1 MPRGSASCRVGS
13 IPWTSGFTGKPAT
26 ETLRCHWR
34 GAGWWCASS
43 RALLRTAPAG
53 GHHSDGVSRTDGLDF
68 ELNESQR
75 KLVGMV
81 RDFCVRE
88 VKPHAQE
95 WDREERFPREV
106 VGQLGELGLLGM
118 TVPEELGGSE
128 LDTLSV
134 ACVVE
139 EIARWDGSL
148 GLTVAS
154 HNGLGTSHLLKFGSD
169 DLRKRYIPDIAAG
182 KKLAAW
188 GLTEPGSGSDAAGMR
203 TTAVRKDKSWVLN
216 GAKMFI
222 TQGTVGDV
230 FVVLALTDPNKRQKG
245 VTAFLLEKGMKGFSQ
260 RALHGKLGMRSSD
273 TAELVLEDV
282 FVEDWRRIGEVGGG
296 FVDTLKILD
305 KGRITIGALSVGLGR
320 GALEE
325 SVLYSKERKA
335 FGKPIADFQALRWM
349 MADMATELD
358 AARLLVHRAATLC
371 DAGRPYTTEASM
383 GKLFASEAAC
393 RAAAHGVQIHG
404 GYGFTK
410 EFLVE
415 RIYRDVKLCTI
426 GEGTSE
432 IQRMVIARELLK
444 A

>member
-1 MPRGSASCRVGS
+1 MD
-13 IPWTSGFTGKPAT
+13 FEAT
-26 ETLRCHWR
+26 E
-34 GAGWWCASS
+34 
-43 RALLRTAPAG
+43 
-53 GHHSDGVSRTDGLDF
+53 
-68 ELNESQR
+68 SQQ
-75 KLVGMV
+75 KLVAMV

-88 VKPHAQE
+88 VKPHAAE
-95 WDREERFPREV
+95 WDRDERFPREV
-106 VGQLGELGLLGM
+106 VAQLGELGLLGM
-118 TVPEELGGSE
+118 GVPEDLGGSH
-128 LDTLSV
+128 LDTVSI
-134 ACVVE
+134 AMVVE

-148 GLTVAS
+148 ALTVAS
-154 HNGLGTSHLLKFGSD
+154 HNGLGTSHILRFGSD
-169 DLRKRYIPDIAAG
+169 DLRRRYIPDIASG

-188 GLTEPGSGSDAAGMR
+188 GLTEPGSGSDAAAMR
-203 TTAVRKDKSWVLN
+203 TTAARHGGGWLLN

-230 FVVLALTDPNKRQKG
+230 FVVLALTSPEKRQKG
-245 VTAFLLEKGMKGFSQ
+245 ITAFALERGMKGFSQ
-260 RALHGKLGMRSSD
+260 RPLHGKLGMRSSD
-273 TAELVLEDV
+273 TAELILEDV
-282 FVEDWRRIGEVGGG
+282 VVPDENRVGEVDHG
-296 FVDTLKILD
+296 FVDTLRILD

-325 SVLYSKERKA
+325 SIAYAKERKA
-335 FGKPIADFQALRWM
+335 FGKPIGDFQALRWM

-358 AARLLVHRAATLC
+358 AARLLVHRAAALC
-371 DAGRPYTTEASM
+371 DEGKPFTTEASM

-404 GYGFTK
+404 GYGFTR

-432 IQRMVIARELLK
+432 VQRLVIARDLLK

>member
-1 MPRGSASCRVGS
+1 
-13 IPWTSGFTGKPAT
+13 
-26 ETLRCHWR
+26 
-34 GAGWWCASS
+34 
-43 RALLRTAPAG
+43 
-53 GHHSDGVSRTDGLDF
+53 LDF
-68 ELNESQR
+68 DLNESQQ
-75 KLVGMV
+75 KLVSMV
-81 RDFCVRE
+81 RDFCMRE
-88 VKPHAQE
+88 VKPHAME
-95 WDREERFPREV
+95 WDRDERFPREV
-106 VGQLGELGLLGM
+106 VAHLGELGLLGM
-118 TVPEELGGSE
+118 TVPEELGGAA

-134 ACVVE
+134 AAVVE

-148 GLTVAS
+148 ALTVAS
-154 HNGLGTSHLLKFGSD
+154 HNGLGTSHLLRFGSD
-169 DLRKRYIPDIAAG
+169 ELRQRYIPDIAAG

-203 TTAVRKDKSWVLN
+203 STAVRKDKGWVLN
-216 GAKMFI
+216 GSKMFI

-230 FVVLALTDPNKRQKG
+230 FVVLALTEPDKRQKG
-245 VTAFLLEKGMKGFSQ
+245 ITAFLLEKGMRGFSQ
-260 RALHGKLGMRSSD
+260 RPLHGKLGMRSSD

-282 FVEDWRRIGEVGGG
+282 FVEDWRRIGEVNGG
-296 FVDTLKILD
+296 FIDTLKILD

-325 SVLYSKERKA
+325 SIAYARERKA
-335 FGKPIADFQALRWM
+335 FGKPIGDFQALRWM

-358 AARLLVHRAATLC
+358 AARLLVHRAAVLC
-371 DAGRPYTTEASM
+371 DEGRPYSSEAAM

-393 RAAAHGVQIHG
+393 RAAAQGVQIHG
-404 GYGFTK
+404 GYGFTR

-432 IQRMVIARELLK
+432 VQRLVIARELLK

>member
-1 MPRGSASCRVGS
+1 MVSP
-13 IPWTSGFTGKPAT
+13 
-26 ETLRCHWR
+26 
-34 GAGWWCASS
+34 
-43 RALLRTAPAG
+43 
-53 GHHSDGVSRTDGLDF
+53 DGEPLDF

-118 TVPEELGGSE
+118 TVPEELGGSD
-128 LDTLSV
+128 LDTISV

-148 GLTVAS
+148 ALTVAS
-154 HNGLGTSHLLKFGSD
+154 HNGLGTSHLLRFGSD
-169 DLRKRYIPDIAAG
+169 ELRKRFIPDIAAG
-182 KKLAAW
+182 RKLAAW
-188 GLTEPGSGSDAAGMR
+188 GLTEPE
-203 TTAVRKDKSWVLN
+203 
-216 GAKMFI
+216 
-222 TQGTVGDV
+222 
-230 FVVLALTDPNKRQKG
+230 KRQKG

-260 RALHGKLGMRSSD
+260 RPLHGKLGMRSSD
-273 TAELVLEDV
+273 TVELVMEDV
-282 FVEDWRRIGEVGGG
+282 YAEDWRRIGEVGGG

-325 SVLYSKERKA
+325 SVAYSKERKA

-349 MADMATELD
+349 MADMATELE
-358 AARLLVHRAATLC
+358 AARLLVFRAARLA
-371 DAGRPYTTEASM
+371 DEGKPYTQEAAM
-383 GKLFASEAAC
+383 AKLFASEAAS

-432 IQRMVIARELLK
+432 VQRMVIARELLK